1 MNTEHASS
9 ELGPRRTLWS
19 QYPLTACAGLAS
31 LLSLVVLLAA
41 GSGTTEPAELA
52 VNEELESP
60 PMDQENSD
68 EEASGSG
75 TRHKGEEGKMG
86 KPTSKSKSGLYAM
99 KGPKDAI
106 PMEAATRHF
115 LASPYGGSFAV
126 GSDDADV
133 WGGLTGTEIGEA
145 YGVGGLG
152 LVGTGRGG
160 GGTGDGTIGL
170 GSGRR
175 GKDSGY
181 DSGIQSSALTV
192 GTVDD
197 NADPAGYRKALKRL
211 AGSRDLLGLSD
222 SDFQVTAPKH
232 RHDAKPTSLDVALV
246 IDTTGSMGDEL
257 EYLKVEV
264 RDIARKISRE
274 NPGVDQRWGLVVYRD
289 DGDDY
294 VTESVD
300 FRDINSFV
308 AMLGHHT
315 ANGGGD
321 EPEAMDAAMA
331 ASNRLSWRDGDAT
344 ARMVFLVADA
354 PSHSGEPA
362 KKFAREV
369 LKHRADGTA
378 IFPVAGSGVSDPAE
392 LQLRMAARATG
403 GQYIFLTDHSGI
415 GGSHAA
421 PKVDEYTVE
430 TLHEAML
437 RMIRSELGKPAKK
450 VTARTEPEPEPT
462 VEPTPEPTPT
472 YKPVDLPR
480 PEPREPFFSSI
491 KVAPDPEVSAAPA
504 PPCPTAWDELQAR
517 IAAHFVF
524 AASVAFF
531 MLAGLGLDTLIARR
545 RRLLRAMNE
554 R

>member
-1 MNTEHASS
+1 MNTEHVST
-9 ELGPRRTLWS
+9 EPGPRRALWTRW
-19 QYPLTACAGLAS
+19 PLTTCVSLAS

-41 GSGTTEPAELA
+41 GSRDNPEPEALVLA
-52 VNEELESP
+52 SADEAA
-60 PMDQENSD
+60 SD
-68 EEASGSG
+68 EDAGSSPA
-75 TRHKGEEGKMG
+75 RHKGEEGRMG
-86 KPTSKSKSGLYAM
+86 KPTSKSGLYAM

-106 PMEAATRHF
+106 PMMARSDAS
-115 LASPYGGSFAV
+115 ASPYGGAFAV
-126 GSDDADV
+126 GSDDSDV

-160 GGTGDGTIGL
+160 GGTGEGTIGL
-170 GSGRR
+170 GSGGRR
-175 GKDSGY
+175 AEGRGY
-181 DSGIQSSALTV
+181 DSAIQSSALTV

-211 AGSRDLLGLSD
+211 AASRDQLGLDESV
-222 SDFQVTAPKH
+222 FQVAPPKH
-232 RHDAKPTSLDVALV
+232 RHAAKPTALDIALV

-264 RDIARKISRE
+264 RDIARKIARE
-274 NPGVDQRWGLVVYRD
+274 NPGVAQRWGLVVYRD

-300 FRDINSFV
+300 FRDINAFV

-321 EPEAMDAAMA
+321 EPEAMDLAMG
-331 ASNRLSWRDGDAT
+331 ASNRLSWQTDDTT

-354 PSHSGEPA
+354 PSHSGAPA
-362 KKFAREV
+362 RAFAREV
-369 LKHRADGTA
+369 MKHREAGTA
-378 IFPVAGSGVSDPAE
+378 IYPVAGSGVSDPAE
-392 LQLRMAARATG
+392 AQLRLAAHATG

-421 PKVDEYTVE
+421 PKVDQYTVE

-437 RMIRSELGKPAKK
+437 RMIRGELGKPGKP
-450 VTARTEPEPEPT
+450 VVARTEPE
-462 VEPTPEPTPT
+462 VEPTPEPVAP
-472 YKPVDLPR
+472 PQPA
-480 PEPREPFFSSI
+480 PFFSSLRT
-491 KVAPDPEVSAAPA
+491 APA
-504 PPCPTAWDELQAR
+504 PEIHTPTPEPCPSAWDELLAR
-517 IAAHFVF
+517 LGAHFLF
-524 AASVAFF
+524 ATSVAFF
-531 MLAGLGLDTLIARR
+531 LIAALSLDSLLAR
-545 RRLLRAMNE
+545 RRLLRDLDL